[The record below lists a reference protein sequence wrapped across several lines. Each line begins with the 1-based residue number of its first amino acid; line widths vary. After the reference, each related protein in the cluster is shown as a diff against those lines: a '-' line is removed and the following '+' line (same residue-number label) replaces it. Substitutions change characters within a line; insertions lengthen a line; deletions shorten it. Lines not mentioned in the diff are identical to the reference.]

1 MRFNPGPNF
10 IKRFDFLVWI
20 IVNKSNKS
28 PNRFLK
34 KIFRANKQNERG
46 REVHENN
53 INSFF
58 ANKFLIGENGAL
70 WT

>member
-1 MRFNPGPNF
+1 MPLNPGPNF

-46 REVHENN
+46 REVHGNC

-58 ANKFLIGENGAL
+58 ANKFLFGENGAL